1 MRKHNAVLLG
11 ALMLSLGAI
20 SAPANSVEMI
30 YGGFSKHIGV
40 HEYDYEGETHK
51 LNEVNPAIGIET
63 EDGYGIAVMKNS
75 YYKTS
80 VLISKGWTTPI
91 ESWGDKWALGA
102 RIGAV
107 TGYKDTPI
115 GWAVLPFAQGE
126 LQYKVTDRWTMVLG
140 YIPPVQDDYV
150 GVFTLHGKIRF

>member
-63 EDGYGIAVMKNS
+63 EDGYGFAVMKNS

-91 ESWGDKWALGA
+91 ES
-102 RIGAV
+102 
-107 TGYKDTPI
+107 
-115 GWAVLPFAQGE
+115 
-126 LQYKVTDRWTMVLG
+126 
-140 YIPPVQDDYV
+140 
-150 GVFTLHGKIRF
+150 